1 MQLMDSVADEKNNYS
16 RSCANK
22 FGGGWEREKVQR
34 AAKRYDDDG
43 HSKVSGL
50 KLLLLVAVIMAA
62 KALPPQTNIR
72 QMTKRL

>member
-34 AAKRYDDDG
+34 AAKRYDDDD
-43 HSKVSGL
+43 HNKVIRL
-50 KLLLLVAVIMAA
+50 RLLLIAAVNMAA
-62 KALPPQTNIR
+62 KALPPPTNTR
-72 QMTKRL
+72 PRTKRL